1 MIKKFL
7 FAVKMFFI
15 AGKKDQTFLDA
26 KWIRLLLK
34 STPQKYK
41 KTVALN
47 ILALSPHY
55 FFGEEKDKKSFL
67 IREYKRNL
75 RTRQLIFKYIVSDHI
90 TPQSVVMDY
99 GCGPGFLAKIVAS
112 RTNKVYA
119 LDISDGVLLCAN
131 TINHIDNLHYLN
143 VFKNQATRIADNS
156 VDLIYSFAVLQHVS
170 EDLIAGIFDL
180 FYAKLKPNG
189 KVLIQVQLIADGW
202 KTELEWKKDTTL
214 TGKLKYKYG
223 LHAFSNS
230 VSFYSDKL
238 ERSKLKFLSMVEL
251 KDVLP
256 FAFDDIYKQ
265 QLIFAQKLPIDASS
279 NFVYEEIPS
288 INRVSEELKNENKVV
303 SGDGHIK

>member
-15 AGKKDQTFLDA
+15 VGKKSQTFLDA

-34 STPQKYK
+34 GAPQKYK

-55 FFGEEKDKKSFL
+55 FFGEKKDRKSFL

-75 RTRQLIFKYIVSDHI
+75 RTRQLLFEHIVSHHV

-112 RTNKVYA
+112 KTKKVYA
-119 LDISDGVLLCAN
+119 LDISDGVLLCAD
-131 TINHIDNLHYLN
+131 TLNHKDNLYYLN
-143 VFKNQATRIADNS
+143 VFKDQANRIDDNS

-170 EDLIAGIFDL
+170 ENLIAGIFDL
-180 FYAKLKPNG
+180 FYAKLKLNG

-202 KTELEWKKDTTL
+202 KTEMEWKKDQTI
-214 TGKLKYKYG
+214 TGQLKYKYG

-256 FAFDDIYKQ
+256 FPFDDIYNQ
-265 QLIFAQKLPIDASS
+265 QLISAQKLPVDAKG
-279 NFVYEEIPS
+279 NF
-288 INRVSEELKNENKVV
+288 VSEELSSVTHHNPLSS
-303 SGDGHIK
+303 SGIRLED